1 MMKNE
6 RQGNMRTVKW
16 GVLGTAYI
24 FERDTAEGMKQA
36 ENCELYAIAGRSME
50 RAEMFR
56 EKYGFQKA
64 YGCYEE
70 LLADPQVEAVY
81 IPLPNT
87 MHYEWTIKALRAKKH
102 VLCEKPI
109 APTAVQAQEMFRT
122 AAQEG
127 VFLMEAFAYQHS
139 PYIDAVRGEIEKGT
153 IGNVRYIEAALIT
166 SDYAESNIRMRRET
180 LGGSTYDLGVY
191 CSSLILSMLGKEPE
205 RLQAVS
211 TFSKEGVDLYT
222 TVLMEYEGGVRAN
235 IDCGM
240 VLATEK
246 NAALDRFQIHGDRG
260 SVEAVQFGFNVPG
273 ELSYRV
279 RTFEGAEEL
288 KTVSVPQN
296 YRLEVEQLGR
306 CITDGETPKVS
317 EDFSLANARTIDRI
331 LESIGY

>member
-1 MMKNE
+1 
-6 RQGNMRTVKW
+6 MRTVKW

-50 RAEMFR
+50 KAEVFK

-64 YGCYEE
+64 YGGYED

-87 MHYEWTIKALRAKKH
+87 MHYEWTIKALKAKKH
-102 VLCEKPI
+102 VLCEKPL
-109 APTAVQAQEMFRT
+109 APTAKEAQEMFET
-122 AAQEG
+122 AREQG

-139 PYIDAVRGEIEKGT
+139 PYIAEVQKELERGT
-153 IGNVRYIEAALIT
+153 IGDVRYMEAALIT
-166 SDYAESNIRMRRET
+166 SDYVEGNIRMRRET

-191 CSSLILSMLGKEPE
+191 CNSLILRMLGMEPE
-205 RLQAVS
+205 RVQAVS
-211 TFSKEGVDLYT
+211 TFSKEGVDMYT
-222 TVLMEYEGGVRAN
+222 AVLMEYENGVRASF
-235 IDCGM
+235 DCGM

-246 NAALDRFQIHGDRG
+246 NSALDRFQIHGTRG
-260 SVEAVQFGFNVPG
+260 SIEAVKFGFNAPG
-273 ELSYRV
+273 ELSYVV
-279 RTFEGAEEL
+279 RNFEGMEEV
-288 KTVSVPQN
+288 KTVQVPQN

-306 CITDGETPKVS
+306 CITEGETPAVS
-317 EDFSLANARTIDRI
+317 EAFSVANARIIDRI

>member
-1 MMKNE
+1 
-6 RQGNMRTVKW
+6 MRTVKW

-50 RAEMFR
+50 KAEAFK

-64 YGCYEE
+64 YGSYED

-87 MHYEWTIKALRAKKH
+87 MHYEWTIKALKAKKH
-102 VLCEKPI
+102 VLCEKPL
-109 APTAVQAQEMFRT
+109 APTAKEAGEMFET
-122 AAQEG
+122 AREQG

-139 PYIDAVRGEIEKGT
+139 PYIAEIQKELERGT
-153 IGNVRYIEAALIT
+153 IGDVRYMEAALIT
-166 SDYAESNIRMRRET
+166 SDYVEGNIRMRRET

-191 CSSLILSMLGKEPE
+191 CSSLILRMLGKEPE
-205 RLQAVS
+205 KVQAVS
-211 TFSKEGVDLYT
+211 TFSKEKVDMYT
-222 TVLMEYEGGVRAN
+222 AVLMEYENGMRAN
-235 IDCGM
+235 FDCGL

-246 NAALDRFQIHGDRG
+246 NSALDRFQIHGTKG
-260 SVEAVQFGFNVPG
+260 SIEAMKFGFNAPG
-273 ELSYRV
+273 ELSYVV
-279 RTFEGAEEL
+279 RTFEGMEEV
-288 KTVSVPQN
+288 KTVQVPQN

-306 CITDGETPKVS
+306 CITEGETPAVS
-317 EDFSLANARTIDRI
+317 EAFSVANARIIDRI

>member
-1 MMKNE
+1 
-6 RQGNMRTVKW
+6 MRTVKW

-50 RAEMFR
+50 KAEAFK

-64 YGCYEE
+64 YGSYED

-87 MHYEWTIKALRAKKH
+87 MHYEWTIKALKAKKH
-102 VLCEKPI
+102 VLCEKPL
-109 APTAVQAQEMFRT
+109 APTAKEAGEMFET
-122 AAQEG
+122 AREQG

-139 PYIDAVRGEIEKGT
+139 PYIVEIQKELERGT
-153 IGNVRYIEAALIT
+153 IGDVRYMEAALIT
-166 SDYAESNIRMRRET
+166 SDYVEGNIRMRRET

-191 CSSLILSMLGKEPE
+191 CSSLILRMLGKEPE
-205 RLQAVS
+205 KVQAVS
-211 TFSKEGVDLYT
+211 TFSKEKVDMYT
-222 TVLMEYEGGVRAN
+222 AVLMEYENGMRAN
-235 IDCGM
+235 FDCGL

-246 NAALDRFQIHGDRG
+246 NSALDRFQIHGTKG
-260 SVEAVQFGFNVPG
+260 SIEAMKFGFNAPG
-273 ELSYRV
+273 ELSYVV
-279 RTFEGAEEL
+279 RTFEGMEEV
-288 KTVSVPQN
+288 KTVQVPQN

-306 CITDGETPKVS
+306 CITEGETPAVS
-317 EDFSLANARTIDRI
+317 EAFSVANARIIDRI